1 MADNYLDALLK
12 QSGTQKNMKGVPV
25 DVETDIG
32 KPKELNPQLE
42 ALVRRKLSN
51 MDPKSINQLKR
62 KLSNAFPDMEEN
74 KRNINK
80 SFNKRA
86 GEIQDRTKQEEALKR
101 KVMSANKKKEIKD
114 TEQIAKDEASA
125 KSKADK
131 KKESKDKIYLD
142 FTEVTNVRKLADNAI
157 NQLKGDKALEYEE
170 LRQEYA
176 TYDKAGNQLPLDDD
190 AKAKISQAMQKYD
203 AQIRT
208 AEVKRDAEEK
218 QKANKLIFDAL
229 QKHGG
234 NMTIEEIGQL
244 FAREGLGDYYV
255 DFVNNL
261 QQMSK

>member
-1 MADNYLDALLK
+1 
-12 QSGTQKNMKGVPV
+12 MKGVPV

-157 NQLKGDKALEYEE
+157 NQLNLIRLYIVVSVSKL
-170 LRQEYA
+170 
-176 TYDKAGNQLPLDDD
+176 TS
-190 AKAKISQAMQKYD
+190 ISS
-203 AQIRT
+203 
-208 AEVKRDAEEK
+208 
-218 QKANKLIFDAL
+218 FD
-229 QKHGG
+229 
-234 NMTIEEIGQL
+234 
-244 FAREGLGDYYV
+244 
-255 DFVNNL
+255 NL
-261 QQMSK
+261 YFMCISFEST